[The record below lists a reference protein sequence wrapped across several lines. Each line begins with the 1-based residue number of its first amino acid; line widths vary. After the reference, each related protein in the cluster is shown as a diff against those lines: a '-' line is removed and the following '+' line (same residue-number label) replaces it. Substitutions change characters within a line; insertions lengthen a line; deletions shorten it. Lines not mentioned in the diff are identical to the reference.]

1 MQVLSVD
8 PFITKVVMGLSV
20 SPKAIP
26 TEISW
31 DEKQEQARVARERK
45 RYVCKYKLFSC
56 LDHTFPVHLFYQLY
70 MQEAGNLNITSLVQ

>member
-1 MQVLSVD
+1 MSQLPNQSTQSTISSPIDSKMQVLSVD
-8 PFITKVVMGLSV
+8 PFITKVVMGLPV

-45 RYVCKYKLFSC
+45 RYVC
-56 LDHTFPVHLFYQLY
+56 T
-70 MQEAGNLNITSLVQ
+70 